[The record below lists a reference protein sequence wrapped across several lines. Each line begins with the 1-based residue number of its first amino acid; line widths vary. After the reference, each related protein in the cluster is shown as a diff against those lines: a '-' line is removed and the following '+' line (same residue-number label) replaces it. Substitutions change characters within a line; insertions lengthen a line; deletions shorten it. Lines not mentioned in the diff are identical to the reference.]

1 MKERNNELKL
11 KEVRIQS
18 DGCRESEKETM
29 MEGRTSK
36 GKQGSVNLKR

>member
-29 MEGRTSK
+29 EGRTSK